1 MFDAQGRRLAATVS
15 GGVAYIMDVDPTSWR
30 TLACNLAARQFG
42 ESAKAT
48 YLGSLKMPDG
58 CP

>member
-30 TLACNLAARQFG
+30 TLACNLAARQFT